1 MGGEIN
7 SIHQL
12 FVSLGPLMPPYIA
25 HEGGGVINVCGL
37 DPSPLA

>member
-12 FVSLGPLMPPYIA
+12 FVSLGPLMPPFIA
-25 HEGGGVINVCGL
+25 RGELINVCGL
-37 DPSPLA
+37 DLSPLA

>member
-25 HEGGGVINVCGL
+25 HEGGVINVCGL

>member
-12 FVSLGPLMPPYIA
+12 FVSSGPLMPPDIA
-25 HEGGGVINVCGL
+25 QGGLINVCGSEL
-37 DPSPLA
+37 SRLA